1 MSTSA
6 EQRRAETTRRGGI
19 PGQRAGEDP
28 AGAERPRQ
36 RRPRGNLRWAIVGMC
51 FLGVSI
57 NYLDRANLSIAMPD
71 IVKEFGISHTVE
83 GLILGGFFWTYAL
96 FQLPAGHFID
106 RFGARVTYGFAV
118 IWWSVFTALTAVAS
132 GAGSLFGFR
141 LGLGVGES
149 ASYPASAKVVSLW
162 FPKRERALATSIYD
176 SGARFGSAVALP
188 LVAFLVAW
196 LGWRASFV
204 ITGALGVVWAVGWV
218 AWYRNPRSKSG
229 LSDEELAYIE
239 SGGARA
245 DDPGKTGGK
254 TGEETG
260 EEPVARE
267 AAPTAAPTVRWR
279 QLFGYRTVWG
289 MMLGFF
295 CLNFVIYFFITWFP
309 TYLHDARGF
318 SLLGTG
324 FYGVIP
330 AIVAILGG
338 WLGGWVSDRIY
349 DRTGDLNKARKTCL
363 VGGMLF
369 SSVIALAVVVPS
381 AWAALALLSLCYASL
396 TFAAASVWSLP
407 ADVAPTQNQVA
418 SIGGIQNFAS
428 NLAGVGS
435 PFLVG
440 ALYDAT
446 GSFVVPLVVVGC
458 LGLLG
463 AVAYAVIVK
472 RVEPLPARHVQEGAA
487 A

>member
-1 MSTSA
+1 MTSSTRLGTR
-6 EQRRAETTRRGGI
+6 QTTTTS
-19 PGQRAGEDP
+19 PP
-28 AGAERPRQ
+28 
-36 RRPRGNLRWAIVGMC
+36 RPRGRLRWAIVGMC

-71 IVKEFGISHTVE
+71 ITKEFGFSHTVE
-83 GLILGGFFWTYAL
+83 GLILGAFFWTYAI

-106 RFGARVTYGFAV
+106 RLGARVTYAFAV
-118 IWWSVFTALTAVAS
+118 VWWSVFTALSA
-132 GAGSLFGFR
+132 GATGAASLFGFR

-149 ASYPASAKVVSLW
+149 ASYPASAKVVSKW
-162 FPKRERALATSIYD
+162 FPKRERAFASSIYD

-188 LVAFLVAW
+188 VVAALVAS

-204 ITGALGVVWAVGWV
+204 ITGALGIVWAVVWV
-218 AWYRNPRSKSG
+218 VWYREPREKKG
-229 LSDEELAYIE
+229 LSEDELAYIE
-239 SGGARA
+239 AGGARGA
-245 DDPGKTGGK
+245 DDEDTEVEGL
-254 TGEETG
+254 
-260 EEPVARE
+260 RE
-267 AAPTAAPTVRWR
+267 APQVRWR
-279 QLFGYRTVWG
+279 ELFTYRTIWG

-309 TYLHDARGF
+309 TYLHDERGF

-330 AIVAILGG
+330 AIVAIFGG
-338 WLGGWVSDRIY
+338 WLGGFTSDRIY

-381 AWAALALLSLCYASL
+381 AAGALALLSVCYASL
-396 TFAAASVWSLP
+396 AFAAASVWSLP
-407 ADVAPTQNQVA
+407 ADVAPTEGQVA

-435 PFLVG
+435 PFAVG
-440 ALYDAT
+440 ALYDLT

-463 AVAYAVIVK
+463 AVAYAVVVR
-472 RVEPLPARHVQEGAA
+472 RVEPLPARAPAA

>member
-1 MSTSA
+1 MVV
-6 EQRRAETTRRGGI
+6 
-19 PGQRAGEDP
+19 
-28 AGAERPRQ
+28 GA
-36 RRPRGNLRWAIVGMC
+36 C

-83 GLILGGFFWTYAL
+83 GLILGAFFWTYAV

-106 RFGARVTYGFAV
+106 RLGARVTYGFAV
-118 IWWSVFTALTAVAS
+118 VWWSVFTALTAVAS

-149 ASYPASAKVVSLW
+149 ASYPASAKVVSKW

-204 ITGALGVVWAVGWV
+204 VTGALGVLWAVGWV
-218 AWYRNPRSKSG
+218 MWYRDPRSKSG
-229 LSDEELAYIE
+229 MSEEELAYIE
-239 SGGARA
+239 GGGARG
-245 DDPGKTGGK
+245 DESERTGDAEA
-254 TGEETG
+254 T
-260 EEPVARE
+260 AHE
-267 AAPTAAPTVRWR
+267 AAAGAAPTVRWR
-279 QLFGYRTVWG
+279 ELFGYRTVWG

-309 TYLHDARGF
+309 TYLHDARHF

-324 FYGVIP
+324 VYGVIP
-330 AIVAILGG
+330 AIVAIFGG

-349 DRTGDLNKARKTCL
+349 DRTGDLNKARKVCL

-369 SSVIALAVVVPS
+369 SSVIAAAVVVPS
-381 AWAALALLSLCYASL
+381 AVAALVLLSVSYASL

-407 ADVAPTQNQVA
+407 ADVSPTEGQVA

-435 PFLVG
+435 PFFVG
-440 ALYDAT
+440 AVYDAT
-446 GSFVVPLVVVGC
+446 GSFVVPLVIVGC
-458 LGLLG
+458 FAIVG
-463 AVAYAVIVK
+463 ALAYALVVK
-472 RVEPLPARHVQEGAA
+472 RIEPLPLRNGVRA
-487 A
+487 

>member
-6 EQRRAETTRRGGI
+6 ERSAQARQREDSRQGRI
-19 PGQRAGEDP
+19 PGQRAGHDTV
-28 AGAERPRQ
+28 ATGQPRQ
-36 RRPRGNLRWAIVGMC
+36 RRPRGNMRWMIVGAC
-51 FLGVSI
+51 FLGISI

-71 IVKEFGISHTVE
+71 IVKEFGISHTME
-83 GLILGGFFWTYAL
+83 GLILGAFFWTYAA

-106 RFGARVTYGFAV
+106 RLGARVTYGFAV
-118 IWWSVFTALTAVAS
+118 VWWSVFTALTAVAS

-149 ASYPASAKVVSLW
+149 ASYPASSKVVSVW

-204 ITGALGVVWAVGWV
+204 ITGSLGVLWAIGWV
-218 AWYRNPRSKSG
+218 MWYRDPRSKSG
-229 LSDEELAYIE
+229 LSEEELSYIE

-245 DDPGKTGGK
+245 DESER
-254 TGEETG
+254 TGEEQAAAT
-260 EEPVARE
+260 PV
-267 AAPTAAPTVRWR
+267 PTVRWR
-279 QLFGYRTVWG
+279 QLFGYRTIWG
-289 MMLGFF
+289 MMIGFF

-330 AIVAILGG
+330 AIVAIFGG

-349 DRTGDLNKARKTCL
+349 DRTGDINKARKVCL

-369 SSVIALAVVVPS
+369 SSVIALAVVVPN
-381 AWAALALLSLCYASL
+381 AWAALALLSVCYASL

-407 ADVAPTQNQVA
+407 ADVAPTPNQVA

-463 AVAYAVIVK
+463 AVAYAFIVK
-472 RVEPLPARHVQEGAA
+472 RVEPLPPRLIPEGVAA
-487 A
+487 

>member
-1 MSTSA
+1 MSTRTDGSTA
-6 EQRRAETTRRGGI
+6 SKTAATDKVRT
-19 PGQRAGEDP
+19 
-28 AGAERPRQ
+28 
-36 RRPRGNLRWAIVGMC
+36 PRGRMRWAIVGMC
-51 FLGVSI
+51 FLGVAI
-57 NYLDRANLSIAMPD
+57 NYLDRANLSIAMPEITKD
-71 IVKEFGISHTVE
+71 FGFSHTVE
-83 GLILGGFFWTYAL
+83 GLILGAFFWTYAI

-106 RFGARVTYGFAV
+106 RLGARVTYAV
-118 IWWSVFTALTAVAS
+118 AVLWWSVFTALSAAAT
-132 GAGSLFGFR
+132 GAASLFGFR

-149 ASYPASAKVVSLW
+149 ASYPASAKVVSQW
-162 FPKRERALATSIYD
+162 FPKRERAFASSIYD

-188 LVAFLVAW
+188 AVAALVAW

-204 ITGALGVVWAVGWV
+204 VTGALGIVWAVVWV
-218 AWYRNPRSKSG
+218 VWYREPRDKKG
-229 LSDEELAYIE
+229 LTEDELAYIE
-239 SGGARA
+239 AGGARGA
-245 DDPGKTGGK
+245 DDEDRDAEGLHQTPQ
-254 TGEETG
+254 
-260 EEPVARE
+260 
-267 AAPTAAPTVRWR
+267 VRWR
-279 QLFGYRTVWG
+279 ELFTYRTVWG

-309 TYLHDARGF
+309 TYLHDERGF

-330 AIVAILGG
+330 AIVAIFGG
-338 WLGGWVSDRIY
+338 WIGGITSDRIY

-381 AWAALALLSLCYASL
+381 AAGALALLSVCYASL
-396 TFAAASVWSLP
+396 AFAAASVWSLP
-407 ADVAPTQNQVA
+407 ADVAPTEGQVA

-435 PFLVG
+435 PFAVG
-440 ALYDAT
+440 ALYDLT

-463 AVAYAVIVK
+463 ALAYAFVVR
-472 RVEPLPARHVQEGAA
+472 RVEPLPARTPVAA
-487 A
+487 

>member
-1 MSTSA
+1 M
-6 EQRRAETTRRGGI
+6 TTRTDS
-19 PGQRAGEDP
+19 PGMDTDTSP
-28 AGAERPRQ
+28 
-36 RRPRGNLRWAIVGMC
+36 RRPRGNMRWAVVGMC

-83 GLILGGFFWTYAL
+83 GLLLGAFFWTYAI

-106 RFGARVTYGFAV
+106 RLGARVTYAFAV
-118 IWWSVFTALTAVAS
+118 AWWSVFTALSAVAT
-132 GAGSLFGFR
+132 GTASLFGFR

-149 ASYPASAKVVSLW
+149 ASYPASAKVVSTW

-188 LVAFLVAW
+188 VVAALVAW

-204 ITGALGVVWAVGWV
+204 VTGVLGVGWAAIWLV
-218 AWYRNPRSKSG
+218 WYREPRMKRG
-229 LSDEELAYIE
+229 LSEEELGYIE
-239 SGGARA
+239 AGGSRGADPEDRA
-245 DDPGKTGGK
+245 DTQ
-254 TGEETG
+254 
-260 EEPVARE
+260 
-267 AAPTAAPTVRWR
+267 AAPEIRWR
-279 QLFGYRTVWG
+279 QLFRYRTVWG

-309 TYLHDARGF
+309 TYLHDERGF

-330 AIVAILGG
+330 AIVAIFGG
-338 WLGGWVSDRIY
+338 WLGGWTSDRIY
-349 DRTGDLNKARKTCL
+349 RRTGDLNKARKTCL

-369 SSVIALAVVVPS
+369 SSVIALAVLVPS
-381 AWAALALLSLCYASL
+381 SAGALALLSVCYASL
-396 TFAAASVWSLP
+396 AFAAASVWSLP
-407 ADVAPTQNQVA
+407 ADVAPTDGQVA

-435 PFLVG
+435 PFFVG
-440 ALYDAT
+440 ALYDIT

-463 AVAYAVIVK
+463 AFAYAVVVK
-472 RVEPLPARHVQEGAA
+472 RVEPLPARAA
-487 A
+487 TAV

>member
-6 EQRRAETTRRGGI
+6 ERRRAELTRQGRI
-19 PGQRAGEDP
+19 PGQRPGDEP
-28 AGAERPRQ
+28 AGAERQPRQ
-36 RRPRGNLRWAIVGMC
+36 RRPRSNLRWVVVGMC

-106 RFGARVTYGFAV
+106 RLGARFTYGFAV

-149 ASYPASAKVVSLW
+149 ASYPASAKVVSKW

-218 AWYRNPRSKSG
+218 MWYRDPRSKSG
-229 LSDEELAYIE
+229 LQDEELAYIE

-245 DDPGKTGGK
+245 DETEQTGR
-254 TGEETG
+254 TAEDEAA
-260 EEPVARE
+260 ARE
-267 AAPTAAPTVRWR
+267 AAATAVPTVRWR

-330 AIVAILGG
+330 AIVAIFGG

-349 DRTGDLNKARKTCL
+349 DRTGDLNKARKVCL
-363 VGGMLF
+363 VGGMAF

-381 AWAALALLSLCYASL
+381 AWAALALLSVCYASL

-407 ADVAPTQNQVA
+407 ADVAPTPNQVA

-472 RVEPLPARHVQEGAA
+472 RVEPLPPRHVLEGAA